1 MFSRIRGI
9 NKIPVLSQIHEG
21 SVYMGNGILEN
32 LFHVAIAVR
41 NLDEVEKL
49 YETVLG
55 LRVEHREVVEDQ
67 GVRTS
72 MLVPEKGGTALE
84 LLEPLSGESP
94 VSKFLDKRGEGIHHI
109 CFLVDDIEAALERLK
124 GEGVKL
130 IDETPRPGSYHSR
143 VAFIHPKAM
152 NGVLIELAE
161 ITK

>member
-1 MFSRIRGI
+1 
-9 NKIPVLSQIHEG
+9 
-21 SVYMGNGILEN
+21 MGKGILEN
-32 LFHVAIAVR
+32 LYHVAIAVR
-41 NLDEVEKL
+41 NIDEVEKL
-49 YETVLG
+49 FETALG

-84 LLEPLSGESP
+84 LLEPLNSESP
-94 VSKFLDKRGEGIHHI
+94 ISKFLDKRGEGIHHI

-124 GEGVKL
+124 RDGVKL

-161 ITK
+161 IDKDA

>member
-1 MFSRIRGI
+1 
-9 NKIPVLSQIHEG
+9 
-21 SVYMGNGILEN
+21 MGKGILEN
-32 LFHVAIAVR
+32 LYHVAIAVR
-41 NLDEVEKL
+41 NIDEVEKL
-49 YETVLG
+49 FETALG

-94 VSKFLDKRGEGIHHI
+94 ISKFLDKRGEGIHHI

-124 GEGVKL
+124 RDGVKL

-161 ITK
+161 IDKDV

>member
-1 MFSRIRGI
+1 
-9 NKIPVLSQIHEG
+9 
-21 SVYMGNGILEN
+21 MGKGILEN
-32 LFHVAIAVR
+32 IFHVAVAVR
-41 NLDEVEKL
+41 NIDEVEKL
-49 YETVLG
+49 FETALG
-55 LRVEHREVVEDQ
+55 LRVEHREVVENQ

-94 VSKFLDKRGEGIHHI
+94 ISKFLDKRGEGIHHI

-124 GEGVKL
+124 KEGVKL
-130 IDETPRPGSYHSR
+130 IDETPRPGSYRSR

-161 ITK
+161 IDKEA

>member
-1 MFSRIRGI
+1 
-9 NKIPVLSQIHEG
+9 
-21 SVYMGNGILEN
+21 MGNGVLEN
-32 LFHVAIAVR
+32 LYHVAIAVR
-41 NLDEVEKL
+41 NIDEAEKL
-49 YETVLG
+49 YETALG

-94 VSKFLDKRGEGIHHI
+94 VSKFLDKRGEGVHHI
-109 CFLVDDIEAALERLK
+109 CFLVDDIEAALDRLK
-124 GEGVKL
+124 RDGVKL
-130 IDETPRPGSYHSR
+130 IDESPRPGAYNSR

-161 ITK
+161 LDKDV

>member
-1 MFSRIRGI
+1 M
-9 NKIPVLSQIHEG
+9 
-21 SVYMGNGILEN
+21 LEN
-32 LFHVAIAVR
+32 LYHVAIAVR
-41 NLDEVEKL
+41 NIDEVEKL
-49 YETVLG
+49 FETALG

-84 LLEPLSGESP
+84 LLEPLSSESP
-94 VSKFLDKRGEGIHHI
+94 ISKFLDKRGEGIHHI
-109 CFLVDDIEAALERLK
+109 CFLVDDIEAALDRLK
-124 GEGVKL
+124 RDGVKL

-161 ITK
+161 IDKDA